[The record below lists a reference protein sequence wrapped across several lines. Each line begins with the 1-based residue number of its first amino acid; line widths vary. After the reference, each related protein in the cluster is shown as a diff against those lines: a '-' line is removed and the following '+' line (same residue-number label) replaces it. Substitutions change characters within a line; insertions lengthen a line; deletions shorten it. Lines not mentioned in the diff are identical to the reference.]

1 LAVKLRL
8 KRMGRRKRPFYRIV
22 AIDSRKRRDGA
33 EIERLGWYDPLKV
46 ENTIELKL
54 DRIIHWLNEG
64 AQTSETVDNIFKE
77 NGLKYR
83 LHLMKEGKNED
94 EIEALI
100 SDWQNNQEQ
109 KRIKVLEQ
117 KEAKKLAA
125 SKAKIAEVEAE
136 VAAAEAVEKAP
147 AEAPVEEVAETAEEV
162 PTEAVEEAPVEVAEE
177 APAEAPVEEVAETVE
192 EAPEE
197 VAEEAPAEAAEGA
210 PEEVA
215 EEAPAEEKSK
225 EKN

>member
-1 LAVKLRL
+1 
-8 KRMGRRKRPFYRIV
+8 MGRRKRPFYRIV

-33 EIERLGWYDPLKV
+33 EIERLGWYDPLKI

-64 AQTSETVDNIFKE
+64 AQASETVDNIFKE

-83 LHLMKEGKNED
+83 LHLMKEGKKED

-109 KRIKVLEQ
+109 KRIRALEQ
-117 KEAKKLAA
+117 KEAKKLAV

-136 VAAAEAVEKAP
+136 VAAAEA
-147 AEAPVEEVAETAEEV
+147 
-162 PTEAVEEAPVEVAEE
+162 
-177 APAEAPVEEVAETVE
+177 
-192 EAPEE
+192 
-197 VAEEAPAEAAEGA
+197 
-210 PEEVA
+210 A
-215 EEAPAEEKSK
+215 EEAPAEEVAEAAEEAPAEEAAEAAE
-225 EKN
+225 EKNLKKTK